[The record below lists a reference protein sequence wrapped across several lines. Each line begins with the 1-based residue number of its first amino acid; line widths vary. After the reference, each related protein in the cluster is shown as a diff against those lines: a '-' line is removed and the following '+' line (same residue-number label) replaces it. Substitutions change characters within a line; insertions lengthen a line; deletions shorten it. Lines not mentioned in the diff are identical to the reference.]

1 MTYERTNLTYR
12 YTSLPS
18 YTKISEEKL
27 TEHAQRVQKEVIPKI
42 KAQVEAKENGAQR
55 LRTKGLIST

>member
-1 MTYERTNLTYR
+1 MTNEKTKLTYR

-18 YTKISEEKL
+18 YTRISEEKL

-42 KAQVEAKENGAQR
+42 KKQVEAKESGAQR
-55 LRTKGLIST
+55 LRTKGLV